1 MVARPKCH
9 LYDAANLVR
18 KVISVVDRSA
28 NHRIHGDRSQHITGR
43 TWQVEGN
50 VKPTQNRNWLELCAL
65 VATLCIAVSAVA
77 QHATPISSSS
87 ATGSTVSDVR
97 FEGLEQADQNYCLSV
112 IQTQPGQPFDQAKAD
127 ADVTRILS
135 TGRFDDVRYDT
146 SRVGSGVVLTF
157 YATARVRITAIEF
170 VGNDKFPERK
180 LRAEV
185 PAKIG
190 DPIDLFAIREGA
202 SAITQMYRDAGYG
215 QIVVTFDADLL
226 GETGELIYTIE
237 EGPRV
242 RVRRIAFEGNDSI
255 DAKELEKKVS
265 TKPYRWIF
273 RDGKFDEDV
282 VEADA
287 ATVQAHYRGQGY
299 LDARVGY
306 RVDVEESAQDIAVT
320 FTVVEGD
327 RYNVESIEIIGNE
340 VFTTDE
346 LLNLT
351 DLYVDE
357 PILQK
362 KLDEGARA
370 IQKKYG
376 EDGYI
381 FAFVEPVRVFSS
393 TPGLVRVT
401 FEITEGEQ
409 IHVGRVVVRGNER
422 TRDKVVRRAVELFPD
437 DVYNLTKA
445 KEGEENLRATQIFQ
459 SARITPVGDQ
469 PGVRDVLVTIDESQK
484 AGNFI
489 FGFGVTSNSG
499 LVGSIMLDIKNFD
512 LFDTPRSFSEFVK
525 LRSFYGGGQRLR
537 VELQPG
543 TELNRFRVDFT
554 EPYLFDKPLRFD
566 SSFYFFERDRDDY
579 NERRVGA
586 NVSIGKRL
594 TKGFLKNW
602 YGELALRVED
612 IRLDDLDPLVARD
625 IRDDEGST
633 FQTSVK
639 VTLVRDRTDNRFV
652 PTTGDRTR
660 ISYEQFGVMGG
671 DSFFGKLTGSYTRHF
686 TLKTD
691 ELDRKSVLTLR
702 GVAGA
707 IVGDAPVFDRFYA
720 GGIGSVRG
728 FQFRGI
734 SPRQGISDDEIGGE
748 FMLLFSTEYSFP
760 IYAETLRGVLFTD
773 MGTVESDF
781 ELSDWRVSV
790 GAGVK
795 LQVDYFGPVPL
806 EFDIAAPVI
815 RDGDDD
821 EQIFSFFI
829 GAAF

>member
-1 MVARPKCH
+1 MATV
-9 LYDAANLVR
+9 
-18 KVISVVDRSA
+18 S
-28 NHRIHGDRSQHITGR
+28 ITS
-43 TWQVEGN
+43 
-50 VKPTQNRNWLELCAL
+50 PT
-65 VATLCIAVSAVA
+65 IA
-77 QHATPISSSS
+77 QQTTPISNPSS
-87 ATGSTVSDVR
+87 AVGTSGTVSEIR
-97 FEGLEQADQNYCLSV
+97 FSGLEQADENYCLSV
-112 IQTQPGQPFDQAKAD
+112 IQTQAGQPFDAAKAEAD
-127 ADVTRILS
+127 ATRILA
-135 TGRFDDVRYDT
+135 TGRFANVRYES
-146 SRVGSGVVLTF
+146 SRVGSGVVVTYF
-157 YATARVRITAIEF
+157 AEARVRISAIEF
-170 VGNDKFPERK
+170 VGNNKFPERK

-185 PAKIG
+185 AAKIG
-190 DPIDLFAIREGA
+190 DPIDLFSIRESA
-202 SAITQMYRDAGYG
+202 SAITQLYRDAGYG
-215 QIVVTFDADLL
+215 QMVVTFDNDLL
-226 GETGELIYTIE
+226 NETGELVYTIE

-242 RVRRIAFEGNDSI
+242 RVRQIAFEGNDSI

-282 VEADA
+282 IEADA
-287 ATVQAHYRGQGY
+287 ASVQGYYRGQGY
-299 LDARVGY
+299 LDARAGY
-306 RVDVEESAQDIAVT
+306 RVDVDESAQDITVT
-320 FTVVEGD
+320 FTIVEGD

-346 LLNLT
+346 LLDLT
-351 DLYVDE
+351 DLYIDE

-362 KLDEGARA
+362 KLEDGGKA

-376 EDGYI
+376 EQGYI
-381 FAFVEPVRVFSS
+381 FAFVIPVRVFST

-401 FEITEGEQ
+401 YEITEGEQ
-409 IHVGRVVVRGNER
+409 IRVGRVVPRGNER
-422 TRDKVVRRAVELFPD
+422 TQDKVVRRSVELFPD

-459 SARITPVGDQ
+459 TARVTPVGDQ
-469 PGVRDVLVTIDESQK
+469 QGVRDVVIAVEESQK

-512 LFDTPRSFSEFVK
+512 LFDTPRTFSEFLK

-537 VELQPG
+537 IELQPG

-586 NVSIGKRL
+586 NVSLGKRI
-594 TKGFLKNW
+594 TKGFLKDW
-602 YGELALRVED
+602 YGELALRVEN

-633 FQTSVK
+633 FQTSAK
-639 VTLVRDRTDNRFV
+639 ATLVRDRTDNRFI
-652 PTTGDRTR
+652 PTRGDRIR
-660 ISYEQFGVMGG
+660 LSYEQFGVMGG

-707 IVGDAPVFDRFYA
+707 IVGNAPVFDRFYA

-734 SPRQGISDDEIGGE
+734 SPRQGIGDDAIGGE
-748 FMLLFSTEYSFP
+748 LMLLFSTEYSFP
-760 IYAETLRGVLFTD
+760 IYSDTLRGVLFTD
-773 MGTVESDF
+773 MGTVETDY

-790 GAGVK
+790 GAGIK

-815 RDGDDD
+815 RNTDDD

>member
-1 MVARPKCH
+1 MVATPESD
-9 LYDAANLVR
+9 LYDAVHLVR
-18 KVISVVDRSA
+18 KVNLGVIRSPVHRTFGGWQRHIA
-28 NHRIHGDRSQHITGR
+28 NRG
-43 TWQVEGN
+43 WQVEGN
-50 VKPTQNRNWLELCAL
+50 VKSIQYQSWLTLCAL
-65 VATLCIAVSAVA
+65 VVTAAVSTQA
-77 QHATPISSSS
+77 QAQQAGSS
-87 ATGSTVSDVR
+87 TTVSEIR
-97 FEGLEQADQNYCLSV
+97 FEGLEQADENYCLSV
-112 IQTQPGQPFDQAKAD
+112 IQTQAGQVFDKAQTD
-127 ADVTRILS
+127 ADITRILA
-135 TGRFDDVRYDT
+135 TGRFADVRYET
-146 SRVGSGVVLTF
+146 SMAGGGVVVTF
-157 YATARVRITAIEF
+157 YAQARVQITAIEF
-170 VGNDKFPERK
+170 VGNDKFPKRK

-185 PAKIG
+185 PVKIG
-190 DPIDLFAIREGA
+190 DPIDMFSIREGA
-202 SAITQMYRDAGYG
+202 SAITLLYRDAGYG
-215 QIVVTFDADLL
+215 QIVVTFDDDQLN
-226 GETGELIYTIE
+226 ETGELYYTIE

-255 DAKELEKKVS
+255 EAKELEKNVS

-287 ATVQAHYRGQGY
+287 ASVQMHYRGQGY

-306 RVDVEESAQDIAVT
+306 RVDIEESTQDIAVT
-320 FTVVEGD
+320 FTIVEGD
-327 RYNVESIEIIGNE
+327 RYNVESIEIVGNS

-346 LLNLT
+346 LLDLT
-351 DLYVDE
+351 DLYIDE

-362 KLDEGARA
+362 KLDGGSKA

-376 EDGYI
+376 EQGYI

-401 FEITEGEQ
+401 YEITEGEQ
-409 IHVGRVVVRGNER
+409 INVGRVVVRGNER

-445 KEGEENLRATQIFQ
+445 KEAEENLRATQIFQ
-459 SARITPVGDQ
+459 SARVTPVGDQ
-469 PGVRDVLVTIDESQK
+469 AGVRDVLVTVDESQK

-566 SSFYFFERDRDDY
+566 SSFYFFERDRDDF

-586 NVSIGKRL
+586 NVSLGKRL
-594 TKGFLKNW
+594 TKGFLKDW
-602 YGELALRVED
+602 YGELALRVES

-639 VTLVRDRTDNRFV
+639 ATLVRDRTDNRFV
-652 PTTGDRTR
+652 PTTGDRLR
-660 ISYEQFGVMGG
+660 FSYEQFGVMGG

-702 GVAGA
+702 GVGGA

-734 SPRQGISDDEIGGE
+734 SPRQGINDDEIGGE
-748 FMLLFSTEYSFP
+748 LMLLFSTEYSFP
-760 IYAETLRGVLFTD
+760 LYSDTLRGVLFTD
-773 MGTVESDF
+773 MGTVESDY
-781 ELSDWRVSV
+781 ELSDWRVSI

>member
-1 MVARPKCH
+1 
-9 LYDAANLVR
+9 
-18 KVISVVDRSA
+18 
-28 NHRIHGDRSQHITGR
+28 
-43 TWQVEGN
+43 VEGN
-50 VKPTQNRNWLELCAL
+50 VKPIQNRSWLKLCAL
-65 VATLCIAVSAVA
+65 VATGLVA
-77 QHATPISSSS
+77 NASLAQQATPISNSS
-87 ATGSTVSDVR
+87 ATDSTVTDSMVTEIQ
-97 FEGLEQADQNYCLSV
+97 FVGLEPADENYCLSV
-112 IQTQPGQPFDQAKAD
+112 IQTKPGQPFDQAKSD
-127 ADVTRILS
+127 ADVTRILA
-135 TGRFDDVRYDT
+135 TGRFADVRYE
-146 SRVGSGVVLTF
+146 SARVGNGIVLTF
-157 YATARVRITAIEF
+157 FAEPRVRVAAIGF

-185 PAKIG
+185 PVKVG
-190 DPIDLFAIREGA
+190 DPIDLFSIREGA
-202 SAITQMYRDAGYG
+202 SAITQLYRDAGYG
-215 QIVVTFDADLL
+215 QIVVTFDSDLL
-226 GETGELIYTIE
+226 NETGELSYTIE

-242 RVRRIAFEGNDSI
+242 RIRRIAFEGNDSI

-306 RVDVEESAQDIAVT
+306 RVDLEKSDQDIAVT
-320 FTVVEGD
+320 FTVIEGD
-327 RYNVESIEIIGNE
+327 RYDIESIEIVGNN

-346 LLNLT
+346 LLDLT
-351 DLYVDE
+351 SVYEGE

-362 KLDEGARA
+362 NLENSARA
-370 IQKKYG
+370 MQKKYG
-376 EDGYI
+376 EQGYI

-393 TPGLVRVT
+393 TPGLVRIT

-437 DVYNLTKA
+437 DLYNLTKA

-459 SARITPVGDQ
+459 SASVVPVGDQ

-537 VELQPG
+537 IELQPG
-543 TELNRFRVDFT
+543 TELNRFRIDFT
-554 EPYLFDKPLRFD
+554 EPYLFDNPLRFD
-566 SSFYFFERDRDDY
+566 TSFYFFERDRDDY
-579 NERRVGA
+579 NERRIGV
-586 NVSIGKRL
+586 NVSLGKRL
-594 TKGFLKNW
+594 TKGFLKDW
-602 YGELALRVED
+602 YGELALRVEN

-633 FQTSVK
+633 FQTSAK
-639 VTLVRDRTDNRFV
+639 VTLVRDRTDNRFI
-652 PTTGDRTR
+652 PTTGDRIR
-660 ISYEQFGVMGG
+660 VSYEQFGVMGG
-671 DSFFGKLTGSYTRHF
+671 DSFFGKLSGSYARHF

-748 FMLLFSTEYSFP
+748 YMLLFSTEYSFP
-760 IYAETLRGVLFTD
+760 IFADTLRGVLFTD

-781 ELSDWRVSV
+781 ALNDWRVSI

-815 RDGDDD
+815 RNDDDD